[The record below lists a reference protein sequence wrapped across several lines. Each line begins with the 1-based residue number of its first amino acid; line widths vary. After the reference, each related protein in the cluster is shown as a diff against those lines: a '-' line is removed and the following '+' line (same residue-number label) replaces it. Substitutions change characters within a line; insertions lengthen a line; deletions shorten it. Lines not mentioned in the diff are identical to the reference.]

1 MRASINGAA
10 TAVFSSCFLKA
21 GAVVERAEERHF
33 VLSGFRNL
41 MLRQ

>member
-21 GAVVERAEERHF
+21 GAVAERAQERLF
-33 VLSGFRNL
+33 VLSEFGDL
-41 MLRQ
+41 M